1 MRGERGGGGGATI
14 FLSSTWAHT
23 SSARRYFN
31 TYGGNSV
38 ACAIGE
44 AVLDAIEEDGLQ
56 ENAKTVG
63 QYLKHRMT
71 SLRDKHGE
79 WIGDVRGEGLFQ
91 G

>member
-1 MRGERGGGGGATI
+1 
-14 FLSSTWAHT
+14 
-23 SSARRYFN
+23 
-31 TYGGNSV
+31 V